1 MSALDYALSHQ
12 QIALISHL
20 LLFKKG
26 NTASDLVPKESYG
39 SLLPDE
45 ATLDALSMIL
55 WLSHILLASRIN
67 ASEVSLAFDN
77 GTLTVSGKHLYLARE
92 QLKNI
97 VLPKNLTV
105 VFA

>member
-1 MSALDYALSHQ
+1 MNTLDYALTQS

-26 NTASDLVPKESYG
+26 NSSSALVPKNGYG
-39 SLLPDE
+39 PLLPDN
-45 ATLDALSMIL
+45 ATLDALSALL
-55 WLSHILLASRIN
+55 WLSHILLAARVN
-67 ASEVSLAFDN
+67 AAALSIDIDE
-77 GTLTVSGKHLYLARE
+77 TTVSVRGKHLYLARE

-105 VFA
+105 VFE